1 MLRIN
6 PLWVNI
12 SYLLRPSFPLSSAAV
27 QQFATVSSIGS
38 RSMEKLVCGETA
50 DWFDRSLWQN
60 ICLIEFQVYSTNT
73 KEFLRFPE
81 LQLQQAQLDF
91 EKYEIDAQKAAVHWI
106 ITFFLPSGIK
116 PNFENV
122 YYALT
127 MRNGAR
133 GNDKTYMSIKIQKKK
148 MDALNMMGSHVLL
161 IDARRIESKC
171 RPIYL
176 HV

>member
-1 MLRIN
+1 
-6 PLWVNI
+6 
-12 SYLLRPSFPLSSAAV
+12 
-27 QQFATVSSIGS
+27 
-38 RSMEKLVCGETA
+38 
-50 DWFDRSLWQN
+50 
-60 ICLIEFQVYSTNT
+60 
-73 KEFLRFPE
+73 
-81 LQLQQAQLDF
+81 
-91 EKYEIDAQKAAVHWI
+91 
-106 ITFFLPSGIK
+106 
-116 PNFENV
+116 
-122 YYALT
+122 